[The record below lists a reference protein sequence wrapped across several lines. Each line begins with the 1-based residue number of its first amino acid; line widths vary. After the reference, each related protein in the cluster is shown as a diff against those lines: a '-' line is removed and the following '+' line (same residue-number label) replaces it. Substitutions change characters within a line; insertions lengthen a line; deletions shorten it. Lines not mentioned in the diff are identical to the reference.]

1 MRKTILIITLLIG
14 TTNLLYAQNG
24 SIIDTS
30 KIKKDPPHRV
40 LCINNNNII
49 EFTATNS
56 GYYSITVEND
66 GLLIEDNEIMLNAG
80 ESHIIDLS
88 AYPAGTYRI
97 IIQNMAFGKE
107 QEYIFIKKEDN
118 TETI

>member
-1 MRKTILIITLLIG
+1 MRKIFLIFGVLIG
-14 TTNLLYAQNG
+14 ATNLLYAQNG
-24 SIIDTS
+24 SFIDTS

-40 LCINNNNII
+40 LCINNNNKI
-49 EFTATNS
+49 EFTATNP
-56 GYYSITVEND
+56 GHYSITVEND
-66 GLLIEDNEIMLNAG
+66 GLLIEDDEIMLNAG
-80 ESHIIDLS
+80 ESHIIDIS
-88 AYPAGTYRI
+88 AYPAGIYRI

>member
-1 MRKTILIITLLIG
+1 MRKIFLIFGVLIG
-14 TTNLLYAQNG
+14 ATNLLYAQNG
-24 SIIDTS
+24 SFIDTS
-30 KIKKDPPHRV
+30 KIKKAPPHRV

-80 ESHIIDLS
+80 ESHIIDIS
-88 AYPAGTYRI
+88 AYPAGPYRVIVRDI
-97 IIQNMAFGKE
+97 ISCKE
-107 QEYIFIKKEDN
+107 YEYFFTKQDDDFELL
-118 TETI
+118 